1 MDFFPLEIE
10 TFLINSEKGIKVD
23 PQTENSWRGR
33 VLKNLFVFFFNCK
46 FSNSPHA
53 FLTTEYFHL
62 GLKSHVGCGS

>member
-33 VLKNLFVFFFNCK
+33 VLKNLFVFFLIVNLAMLLMLFWQLNT
-46 FSNSPHA
+46 FI
-53 FLTTEYFHL
+53 
-62 GLKSHVGCGS
+62 